1 MMNNIL
7 LIKDKES
14 KVMNTISLTKDKVY
28 DGNLILVNA
37 FLPIKISFN
46 SELIPVD
53 TKFPSILMK
62 CEAVNALQN
71 ILKNIGSTNEIVPVS
86 GYRTTNEQ
94 KYIYSNSLCDNGKE
108 FTEKFVALPN
118 CSEHQTGLAIDL
130 GLKKD
135 VIDFICPE
143 FPYDGI
149 CNEFRKVAPHY
160 GFIERYQ
167 YKKEE
172 ITGISQEPWHFR
184 YVGYP
189 HSKIISEMN
198 LALEEYIEY
207 IKRFSYED
215 CFKIEDNEKIIEI
228 FYIPLDNEEEIQ
240 FSIPKQYDYQMSGN
254 NSDGFIMTLWRNKN
268 D

>member
-1 MMNNIL
+1 MINTIL
-7 LIKDKES
+7 LTKNKEDEM
-14 KVMNTISLTKDKVY
+14 VNTILLTKDKIY

-37 FLPIKISFN
+37 SLPVKTSEDMDLIS
-46 SELIPVD
+46 VD

-62 CEAVNALQN
+62 REATNVLQH
-71 ILKNIGSTNEIVPVS
+71 ILKNIGGINEIVHVS
-86 GYRTTNEQ
+86 GYRTANEQ
-94 KYIYSNSLCDNGKE
+94 QDIYSSSLYDNGKD

-118 CSEHQTGLAIDL
+118 HSEHQTGLAIDL

-135 VIDFICPE
+135 IIDFICPE
-143 FPYDGI
+143 FPYNGI
-149 CNEFRKVAPHY
+149 CNEFRKTAPHY

-167 YKKEE
+167 CKKEE

-189 HSKIISEMN
+189 HSEIINKMN

-207 IKRFSYED
+207 IKGFSYTN
-215 CFKIEDNEKIIEI
+215 CLKIEDKEKIIEI
-228 FYIPLDNEEEIQ
+228 FYVPLYAKEEVRI
-240 FSIPKQYDYQMSGN
+240 SIPKQSVYQISGN
-254 NSDGFIMTLWRNKN
+254 NKDGFIVTLWKNKN